1 MKQQEQGK
9 ASLVDFMRSIKF
21 NHDNGHRN
29 DHACS
34 THFADFEQRAR
45 TRRQYSSEDA
55 QLIRSA
61 N

>member
-1 MKQQEQGK
+1 MKRRDQGK
-9 ASLVDFMRSIKF
+9 TSLVEFMRSIKF
-21 NHDNGHRN
+21 SHEGGHR
-29 DHACS
+29 DASACS

>member
-1 MKQQEQGK
+1 MKRRDKGK
-9 ASLVDFMRSIKF
+9 ASLVDIVRSIKF
-21 NHDNGHRN
+21 SHESSNRN
-29 DHACS
+29 ADDCN

-45 TRRQYSSEDA
+45 TRRQYSNEDA

>member
-1 MKQQEQGK
+1 MKRRDQGK
-9 ASLVDFMRSIKF
+9 ASLVDILRSIKF
-21 NHDNGHRN
+21 SRESSSRN
-29 DHACS
+29 TDDCS

-45 TRRQYSSEDA
+45 TRRQYSAEDA